1 MFAKS
6 VHDRLQRYL
15 RFAGLRARS
24 LRGSITVL
32 ALLSV
37 CSAVALRALP
47 EQQAGVS
54 DELQQ
59 SPLDTPSPATAA
71 QDSAPGQHAGVHAD
85 DRRYRALAEFLARK
99 YRVSERMIFNLV
111 TMAHTA
117 GRQIGIDPLLIIA
130 VMAVES
136 RFNPIAESMAGAKG
150 LMQVI
155 PKYHTDKFKSYGG
168 EESVFDPQTNI
179 LVGSQILKEYIA
191 RTGSVNSALQMYAGA
206 MDDAEDAYTNKV
218 MNEKQRLQQVV
229 SRSTPKAHG
238 TPVSKRQPTAA
249 KSSDNTPI

>member
-1 MFAKS
+1 
-6 VHDRLQRYL
+6 
-15 RFAGLRARS
+15 
-24 LRGSITVL
+24 L
-32 ALLSV
+32 AL
-37 CSAVALRALP
+37 RTLP
-47 EQQAGVS
+47 EQPTNVS
-54 DELQQ
+54 DAVQQ
-59 SPLDTPSPATAA
+59 PLVDTPA
-71 QDSAPGQHAGVHAD
+71 SAGEARGGVPEGVAHVD
-85 DRRYRALAEFLARK
+85 NRRYRALAEFLARK
-99 YRVSERMIFNLV
+99 YKVSERMIFNLV

-155 PKYHTDKFKSYGG
+155 PKYHTDKLKSYGG
-168 EESVFDPQTNI
+168 EDSVFDPQTNI

-206 MDDAEDAYTNKV
+206 LDDTEDAYTNKV

-229 SRSTPKAHG
+229 SRSLSKAHG
-238 TPVSKRQPTAA
+238 TPVSKRHPADKA
-249 KSSDNTPI
+249 DDNTRI